1 MSEGRLGSNL
11 VWWIGVVES
20 RVNDA
25 IKGGRVQVRIIDYH
39 SENLS
44 DISTEDLP
52 WAIVEVPTT
61 LTAKAPDLPRGTF
74 VRGYF
79 LDGHS
84 AQIPV
89 VAAVLPGLYTR
100 MPRPPRLTGKL
111 AVEAEKEPTPSDKI
125 IVTGTIVGE
134 PTTGKTL
141 SDTVNLANKNRIH
154 ICDIRDEMKKAAA
167 FARLKFSQ
175 LIAAIRTAVRAI
187 LTALGFSPDG
197 VTARFIE
204 IAKGIL
210 RDLKFIT
217 KIIKEISD
225 IATILVFYAKKLRA
239 MIDWLL
245 SLPKNLLALLSNC
258 LSELYSSLASGF
270 SELFSLSGTEGTEA
284 VSSITETM
292 QVFSDIATETKTIV
306 QGTIDIINTP
316 IAIIDALTNPASA
329 ADIEKVGT
337 QITSLLAATAAAD
350 TSANTA
356 LSISNSTN
364 KRSGV

>member
-61 LTAKAPDLPRGTF
+61 LTPKAPDLPRGTF

-79 LDGHS
+79 LDGYS
-84 AQIPV
+84 AQKPV
-89 VAAVLPGLYTR
+89 VAAVLPGMYGAMTI
-100 MPRPPRLTGKL
+100 PQTGKL
-111 AVEAEKEPTPSDKI
+111 AIEAKKEPKASDKI
-125 IVTGTIVGE
+125 VVTGTIVGE

-356 LSISNSTN
+356 LAITNSIN
-364 KRSGV
+364 KTISV

>member
-1 MSEGRLGSNL
+1 MTERDVDL
-11 VWWIGVVES
+11 VWWVGVVES
-20 RVNDA
+20 RLYDPLQL
-25 IKGGRVQVRIIDYH
+25 GRVQVRIIGYH
-39 SENLS
+39 SEDLS
-44 DISTEDLP
+44 DIDTYDLP
-52 WAIVEVPTT
+52 WAMVEQPST
-61 LTAKAPDLPRGTF
+61 LAAKAPDLPRGTF

-154 ICDIRDEMKKAAA
+154 ICDIRDEMIKAAA

>member
-1 MSEGRLGSNL
+1 MNERSVDL
-11 VWWIGVVES
+11 VWWVGVVES
-20 RVNDA
+20 RLYDPLQL
-25 IKGGRVQVRIIDYH
+25 GRVQVRIIGYH
-39 SENLS
+39 SEDLS
-44 DISTEDLP
+44 NIDTYDLT

-84 AQIPV
+84 AQKPV
-89 VAAVLPGLYTR
+89 VAAVLPGMYTT
-100 MPRPPRLTGKL
+100 MPISLNGKL
-111 AVEAEKEPTPSDKI
+111 AVEAGKEPKPSDKI
-125 IVTGTIVGE
+125 TVTGTVEGQ
-134 PTTGKTL
+134 PTTGETL

-225 IATILVFYAKKLRA
+225 IAVILVAYAKKLRA

-245 SLPKNLLALLSNC
+245 SLPKNLLALLSDC

>member
-100 MPRPPRLTGKL
+100 MPVALTGKL
-111 AVEAEKEPTPSDKI
+111 AVEAGKEPTPSDKFT
-125 IVTGTIVGE
+125 VTGTVVGQ
-134 PTTGKTL
+134 PTTGEPL
-141 SDTVNLANKNRIH
+141 SETVILANKNRIH
-154 ICDIRDEMKKAAA
+154 ICDIRDEMKQAAA

-175 LIAAIRTAVRAI
+175 LITAIRTAVRAI

-245 SLPKNLLALLSNC
+245 SLPKNLLALLSDC
-258 LSELYSSLASGF
+258 LSGLYSSLASGF

-284 VSSITETM
+284 VSSISETM
-292 QVFSDIATETKTIV
+292 QVFSDIATEAKTIV
-306 QGTIDIINTP
+306 QGTIDLVNTP

>member
-1 MSEGRLGSNL
+1 LDIKEKNMTERDVDL
-11 VWWIGVVES
+11 VWWIGVVEA
-20 RVNDA
+20 REYDPLQL
-25 IKGGRVQVRIIDYH
+25 GRVQVRIIGYH
-39 SENLS
+39 SDDLS
-44 DISTEDLP
+44 DIDTYDLP
-52 WAIVEVPTT
+52 WAMVEMPST
-61 LTAKAPDLPRGTF
+61 LAAKAPDLPRGTF

-89 VAAVLPGLYTR
+89 VAAVLPGLYIK
-100 MPRPPRLTGKL
+100 MPSPPPLS
-111 AVEAEKEPTPSDKI
+111 KEPEASDKI
-125 IVTGTIVGE
+125 TVTGKIEGK
-134 PTTGKTL
+134 PTTGSSL

-154 ICDIRDEMKKAAA
+154 ICDIRDEMKEAAA

-225 IATILVFYAKKLRA
+225 IAVILVAYAKKLRA

-245 SLPKNLLALLSNC
+245 SLPKNLLALLSDC

-270 SELFSLSGTEGTEA
+270 SKLFSLSGTEGTEA

-306 QGTIDIINTP
+306 QGTINIINTP

-356 LSISNSTN
+356 LAITNSIN
-364 KRSGV
+364 KTISV

>member
-1 MSEGRLGSNL
+1 MTERDVDL
-11 VWWIGVVES
+11 VWWVGVVES
-20 RVNDA
+20 RLYDPLQL
-25 IKGGRVQVRIIDYH
+25 GRVQVRIIGYH
-39 SENLS
+39 SEDLS
-44 DISTEDLP
+44 DIPTEDLP
-52 WAIVEVPTT
+52 WAMVEQPST
-61 LTAKAPDLPRGTF
+61 LAAKAPNLPRGTF

-100 MPRPPRLTGKL
+100 MPVALNGKL
-111 AVEAEKEPTPSDKI
+111 AVEAGKEPTPSDKFT
-125 IVTGTIVGE
+125 VTGTVVGQ
-134 PTTGKTL
+134 PTTGEPL
-141 SDTVNLANKNRIH
+141 SETVILANKNRIH
-154 ICDIRDEMKKAAA
+154 ICDIRDEMIDAAA

-210 RDLKFIT
+210 RDLKFAT
-217 KIIKEISD
+217 QIIKEISD
-225 IATILVFYAKKLRA
+225 IAQVLVTYAKKVRA

-245 SLPKNLLALLSNC
+245 SLPKNLLALLSDC
-258 LSELYSSLASGF
+258 LSGLYSSLASGF

-284 VSSITETM
+284 VSSISETM
-292 QVFSDIATETKTIV
+292 QVFSDIATEAKTIV
-306 QGTIDIINTP
+306 QGTIDLVNTP

-329 ADIEKVGT
+329 SDIEKVGT

-356 LSISNSTN
+356 LNITNSIN
-364 KRSGV
+364 KIISV

>member
-79 LDGHS
+79 LDGYS
-84 AQIPV
+84 AQKPV
-89 VAAVLPGLYTR
+89 VAAVLPGIYGAMTI
-100 MPRPPRLTGKL
+100 PQTGKL
-111 AVEAEKEPTPSDKI
+111 AIEAKKEPKASDRITVNGK
-125 IVTGTIVGE
+125 VVGQ
-134 PTTGKTL
+134 PTTGEPL
-141 SDTVNLANKNRIH
+141 SETVILANKNRIH
-154 ICDIRDEMKKAAA
+154 ICDIRDEMIKAAA

-175 LIAAIRTAVRAI
+175 LITAIRTAVRAI

-210 RDLKFIT
+210 RDLKFAT
-217 KIIKEISD
+217 QIIKEISD
-225 IATILVFYAKKLRA
+225 IAQVLVTYAKKVRA

-245 SLPKNLLALLSNC
+245 SLPKNLLALLSDC
-258 LSELYSSLASGF
+258 LSGLYSSLASGF

-284 VSSITETM
+284 VSSISETM
-292 QVFSDIATETKTIV
+292 QVFSDIATEAKTIV
-306 QGTIDIINTP
+306 QGTIDLVNTP

-329 ADIEKVGT
+329 SDIEKVGT

-356 LSISNSTN
+356 LNITNSIN
-364 KRSGV
+364 KTISV

>member
-1 MSEGRLGSNL
+1 MTERDVDL
-11 VWWIGVVES
+11 VWWVGVVES
-20 RVNDA
+20 RLYDPLQL
-25 IKGGRVQVRIIDYH
+25 GRVQVRIIGYH
-39 SENLS
+39 SEDLS
-44 DISTEDLP
+44 DIDTYDLP
-52 WAIVEVPTT
+52 WAMVEQPST
-61 LTAKAPDLPRGTF
+61 LAAKAPNLPRGTF

-100 MPRPPRLTGKL
+100 MPADGKL
-111 AVEAEKEPTPSDKI
+111 AVEAGKEPKANDKI
-125 IVTGTIVGE
+125 TVTGTIVGE

-154 ICDIRDEMKKAAA
+154 ICDIRDEMKQAAD

-225 IATILVFYAKKLRA
+225 IAQVLVTYAKKVRA

-245 SLPKNLLALLSNC
+245 SLPKNLLALLSDC
-258 LSELYSSLASGF
+258 LSGLYSSLASGF
-270 SELFSLSGTEGTEA
+270 SELFSLSGTKGTEA
-284 VSSITETM
+284 VSSISETM
-292 QVFSDIATETKTIV
+292 QVFSDIATEAKTIV
-306 QGTIDIINTP
+306 QGTIDLVNTP

-329 ADIEKVGT
+329 ADIKKLGT

-356 LSISNSTN
+356 LAITNSIKKTIS
-364 KRSGV
+364 V

>member
-1 MSEGRLGSNL
+1 MIEKGVDL
-11 VWWIGVVES
+11 VSWIGVVES
-20 RVNDA
+20 RLYDPRQE
-25 IKGGRVQVRIIDYH
+25 GRVQVRIFGYH
-39 SENLS
+39 SGDTS
-44 DISTEDLP
+44 DIEIEDLP
-52 WAIVEVPTT
+52 WAEVELPTNGGP
-61 LTAKAPDLPRGTF
+61 KVPDLPRGTF

-84 AQIPV
+84 AQKPMV
-89 VAAVLPGLYTR
+89 VAVLPGLYTR
-100 MPRPPRLTGKL
+100 MPVALNGKL
-111 AVEAEKEPTPSDKI
+111 VVEASKEPKASDKI
-125 IVTGTIVGE
+125 VVTGTIVGE

-292 QVFSDIATETKTIV
+292 QGFSDIATETKTIV

>member
-25 IKGGRVQVRIIDYH
+25 IKLGRVQVRIIDYH

-44 DISTEDLP
+44 NIPTEDLP

-100 MPRPPRLTGKL
+100 MPVALDGKRV
-111 AVEAEKEPTPSDKI
+111 VEASKEPTPSDKFT
-125 IVTGTIVGE
+125 VTGTVVGQ
-134 PTTGKTL
+134 PTTGEPL
-141 SDTVNLANKNRIH
+141 SETVILANKNRIH
-154 ICDIRDEMKKAAA
+154 ICDIRDEMKQAAA

-175 LIAAIRTAVRAI
+175 LITAIRTAVRAI

-210 RDLKFIT
+210 RDLKFAT
-217 KIIKEISD
+217 QIIKEISD
-225 IATILVFYAKKLRA
+225 IAQVLVTYAKKVRA

-245 SLPKNLLALLSNC
+245 SLPKNLLALLSDC
-258 LSELYSSLASGF
+258 LSGLYSSLASGF

-284 VSSITETM
+284 VSSISETM
-292 QVFSDIATETKTIV
+292 QVFSDIATEAKTIV
-306 QGTIDIINTP
+306 QGTIDLVNTP

-329 ADIEKVGT
+329 SDIEKVGT

>member
-25 IKGGRVQVRIIDYH
+25 IKNGRVQVRIIDYH

-44 DISTEDLP
+44 NIPTEDLP

-89 VAAVLPGLYTR
+89 VAAVLPGIYGAMTI
-100 MPRPPRLTGKL
+100 PQTGKL

-154 ICDIRDEMKKAAA
+154 ICDIRDEMIDAAA

-225 IATILVFYAKKLRA
+225 IAVILVSYAKKVRA

-245 SLPKNLLALLSNC
+245 SLPKNLLALLSDC
-258 LSELYSSLASGF
+258 LSGLYSSLASGF

-284 VSSITETM
+284 VSSISETM
-292 QVFSDIATETKTIV
+292 QVFSDIATEAKTIV
-306 QGTIDIINTP
+306 QGTIDLVNTP

-329 ADIEKVGT
+329 SDIEKVGT

-356 LSISNSTN
+356 LNITNSIN
-364 KRSGV
+364 KTISV

>member
-1 MSEGRLGSNL
+1 MIERGVDL
-11 VWWIGVVES
+11 VSWIGVVES
-20 RVNDA
+20 RLYDPRQE
-25 IKGGRVQVRIIDYH
+25 GRVQVRIFGYH
-39 SENLS
+39 SGDTS
-44 DISTEDLP
+44 DIEIEDLP
-52 WAIVEVPTT
+52 WAEVELPTNGGP
-61 LTAKAPDLPRGTF
+61 KVPDLPRGTF

-84 AQIPV
+84 AQKPMV
-89 VAAVLPGLYTR
+89 VAVLPGLYTR
-100 MPRPPRLTGKL
+100 MPVASLDGKRV
-111 AVEAEKEPTPSDKI
+111 VEASKEPKPSDKI

-141 SDTVNLANKNRIH
+141 PDIVNLANKNRIH

-225 IATILVFYAKKLRA
+225 IAVILVFYAKKLRA

-356 LSISNSTN
+356 LAITNSIN
-364 KRSGV
+364 KTISV